1 MDLGFIKDAFKEL
14 KDSKFVQNFEKEL
27 SKYVEENITNDTKNV
42 SVIENNNMDNFE
54 INDKNL
60 ISKYRDE
67 ILKERFN
74 ILQNYAKS
82 TQEDG
87 EIYYIYD
94 NSNEKG
100 SYNLCICDP
109 DKSHEVIVKKTEE
122 LPQGSTIGSVLRKN
136 GENFL
141 LDSKG
146 TEEVGKEINDMI
158 QEKIEEQ
165 NKYLESKRI
174 EGHVYEVGEKAD
186 GKISL
191 YDLDNKSESGMEEIE
206 EMMFPKDL
214 YETAREGDKFIY
226 KDGEYQKYEQ

>member
-1 MDLGFIKDAFKEL
+1 MDLGFVKDAFKEL

-27 SKYVEENITNDTKNV
+27 SKYVEENITNDSK
-42 SVIENNNMDNFE
+42 SVYTTENNMNNLE

-74 ILQNYAKS
+74 ILQM
-82 TQEDG
+82 
-87 EIYYIYD
+87 YYIYD
-94 NSNEKG
+94 NSSEKD
-100 SYNLCICDP
+100 SYNLCTCDP

-122 LPQGSTIGSVLRKN
+122 LPQGATIGSVLRKN

-141 LDSKG
+141 LDSKA

-174 EGHVYEVGEKAD
+174 EGHVYEVGEKTD
-186 GKISL
+186 GKICL
-191 YDLDNKSESGMEEIE
+191 YDLDNKSEFGMEEIE

-214 YETAREGDKFIY
+214 YETAKEGDKFIY